1 MEKPSDALSA
11 ARAIGAIR
19 GRKTNHPETG
29 SNAARSSGDSER
41 GGGIFVEMRRVSS
54 TRHGTN
60 YVSKFPR
67 FFSLDRFG
75 SALLYLQHPLSTGE
89 ILSRELLLC
98 LKLALGFY
106 LQWGGKLGLCDTLSH
121 GSGGRDTSGDRHEQ
135 LIYELRTRPLQLESI
150 KNEGLMFNF
159 RGTLL
164 SGE

>member
-75 SALLYLQHPLSTGE
+75 SALLLP
-89 ILSRELLLC
+89 
-98 LKLALGFY
+98 
-106 LQWGGKLGLCDTLSH
+106 
-121 GSGGRDTSGDRHEQ
+121 
-135 LIYELRTRPLQLESI
+135 IYETIYNIHYLLAKFFPESY
-150 KNEGLMFNF
+150 FYA
-159 RGTLL
+159 
-164 SGE
+164 